1 MGSIEPTP
9 GRSTENKKTQAHTL
23 YLPSL
28 KHLNTA
34 EQSSLSFFTYI
45 IIIITIKLINYIIL
59 CVNCVL
65 LSYNFSLENL
75 NMENIVEPDE
85 SFEFSNL
92 SLANPVG
99 IQGGAYFTKILNNNS
114 PLYIQTTRC
123 VTRQG
128 IIKSGKKHYAD
139 FMFDNNSASLINWF
153 ENLESRCQQL
163 ILGKSSEWF
172 QNALDVSDVENA
184 FNSTIRI
191 YKSGKFYL
199 VRANVKNNALNEP
212 SIKIYNENEIPLA
225 MSDITSD
232 KNLISI
238 LEIQGIKF
246 TSRNF
251 QIEIEI
257 KQIMVLNND
266 LLFNNCLI
274 KTDNTRRL
282 SGKIK
287 DTPMD
292 EIINCITATTTLRED
307 DNTLEDDDEVKTTVI
322 DTEPLLTS
330 TENTEENADAITLND
345 ENKNENEHET
355 NEEVVLT
362 SDVSSKDLDVS
373 LELVVPVSEPD
384 LELTEVDFSC
394 TLEDTIE
401 EIKLKK
407 PNQVYFELYKEAK
420 KKAKLAKRSAIIAYL
435 EAKNI
440 KKTYMIENVNDSD
453 SDFDAEIDEVS
464 ESELESF

>member
-1 MGSIEPTP
+1 
-9 GRSTENKKTQAHTL
+9 
-23 YLPSL
+23 
-28 KHLNTA
+28 
-34 EQSSLSFFTYI
+34 
-45 IIIITIKLINYIIL
+45 
-59 CVNCVL
+59 
-65 LSYNFSLENL
+65 
-75 NMENIVEPDE
+75 MENIVEPNE
-85 SFEFSNL
+85 SFEFTNL

-99 IQGGAYFTKILNNNS
+99 IQGGAYFTKILNNNN

-128 IIKSGKKHYAD
+128 LIKSGKKYYCD

-153 ENLESRCQQL
+153 ENLESKCQQL

-172 QNALDVSDVENA
+172 QSALDVSDIENA

-225 MSDITSD
+225 ISDITSD

-274 KTDNTRRL
+274 KTDNTHRL
-282 SGKIK
+282 NGKIK
-287 DTPMD
+287 DTPAD
-292 EIINCITATTTLRED
+292 EIIKCVEED
-307 DNTLEDDDEVKTTVI
+307 TLEDEPNTVVMDRNEEPAHAEHKENITIKTDELGLSVMDEDVI
-322 DTEPLLTS
+322 TSQVGGATELIPTILDIP
-330 TENTEENADAITLND
+330 ENTQSDNL
-345 ENKNENEHET
+345 
-355 NEEVVLT
+355 EVLA
-362 SDVSSKDLDVS
+362 
-373 LELVVPVSEPD
+373 EMEP
-384 LELTEVDFSC
+384 ELTEMTEIDFNC
-394 TLEDTIE
+394 TLEDTVE